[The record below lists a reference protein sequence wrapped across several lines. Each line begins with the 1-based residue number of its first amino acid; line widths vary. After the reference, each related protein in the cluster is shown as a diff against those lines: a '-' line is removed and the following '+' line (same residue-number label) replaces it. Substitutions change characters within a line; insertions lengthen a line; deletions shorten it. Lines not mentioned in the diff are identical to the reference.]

1 MKCCLILVS
10 VSLIAFTSCRFVEGR
25 GVKGNGNI
33 RTEQRSVT
41 GFSGVETHGS
51 IDIEV
56 SQGDYKVVVESDE
69 NIIPEIVTEIENGR
83 LIVHFKEGFNSF
95 SYSSARV
102 YVTAPS
108 LNALE
113 VHGSGNMDSK
123 GTISNND
130 KMEIVVSGSGDINAD
145 IHSPIVTSETNGSGN
160 ITLAGETKDFSS
172 SISGSG
178 DVHAFGLKA
187 ENVKTSTHGS
197 GNTEVYASVKLD
209 SGIFGS
215 GDVDYKGSPQ
225 VNSEVHG
232 SGSLNHN

>member
-1 MKCCLILVS
+1 MKNNLFFGLVLM
-10 VSLIAFTSCRFVEGR
+10 VAFTSCRFVEGQR
-25 GVKGNGNI
+25 VKGNGNI

-56 SQGDYKVVVESDE
+56 TQGDYKVVVESDE
-69 NIIPEIVTEIENGR
+69 NIIPEIVTEVENGR
-83 LIVHFKEGFNSF
+83 LIVHFKEGFTSF
-95 SYSSARV
+95 SYSSAKV

-108 LNALE
+108 LNALG
-113 VHGSGNMDSK
+113 VHGSGNIESK

-130 KMEIVVSGSGDINAD
+130 KMEIVVSGSGDIHAD
-145 IHSPIVTSETNGSGN
+145 IHSPSVSSETNGSGN
-160 ITLAGETKDFSS
+160 ITLTGETKDFSS

-178 DVHAFGLKA
+178 DVHAYDLKS
-187 ENVKTSTHGS
+187 EIVKTSTHGS
-197 GNTEVYASVKLD
+197 GNMEVSASVKLE

-225 VNSEVHG
+225 VSSEVHG
-232 SGSLNHN
+232 SGSINRN